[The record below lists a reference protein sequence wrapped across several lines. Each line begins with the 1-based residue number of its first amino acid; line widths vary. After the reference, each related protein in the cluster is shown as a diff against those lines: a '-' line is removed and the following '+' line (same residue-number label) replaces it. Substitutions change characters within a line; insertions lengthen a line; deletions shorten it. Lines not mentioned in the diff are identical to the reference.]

1 MPSQKDREELDSD
14 QEDGVVDYTNQRY
27 DEKVRISAGF
37 NVEDLTK
44 GFVFSPEVE
53 KPVNNDENI
62 RHYGAEDINELV
74 SLMEGNMR
82 TDENGNDPLRA
93 EDFDELKK
101 RMEDITPARDG
112 GVMKR
117 VVKEGLLSQGT
128 VPERAVVKIH
138 FSLFLEGQDEPYD
151 STRLRG
157 KAEKHRI
164 GHNNLLEGLTLN
176 YFKYVLSLLF

>member
-1 MPSQKDREELDSD
+1 
-14 QEDGVVDYTNQRY
+14 
-27 DEKVRISAGF
+27 
-37 NVEDLTK
+37 
-44 GFVFSPEVE
+44 
-53 KPVNNDENI
+53 
-62 RHYGAEDINELV
+62 
-74 SLMEGNMR
+74 
-82 TDENGNDPLRA
+82 
-93 EDFDELKK
+93 
-101 RMEDITPARDG
+101 
-112 GVMKR
+112 MKR

-164 GHNNLLEGLTLN
+164 GHNNLLEGLAHN